1 MLDRGEA
8 RTLSFSKECQS
19 PWLYL
24 PINRDNHHASIP
36 AQGIALSK
44 IQTEEEEEEKE
55 EERRLTSI
63 KHCQKRPTIEAKETY
78 YFFTE

>member
-8 RTLSFSKECQS
+8 RALSFSKERQS
-19 PWLYL
+19 LWLYL

-55 EERRLTSI
+55 EERRRGASPRSSI
-63 KHCQKRPTIEAKETY
+63 VKRDLL
-78 YFFTE
+78 

>member
-24 PINRDNHHASIP
+24 PINNHHASIP
-36 AQGIALSK
+36 EKGLAL
-44 IQTEEEEEEKE
+44 
-55 EERRLTSI
+55 L
-63 KHCQKRPTIEAKETY
+63 KHYTT
-78 YFFTE
+78 